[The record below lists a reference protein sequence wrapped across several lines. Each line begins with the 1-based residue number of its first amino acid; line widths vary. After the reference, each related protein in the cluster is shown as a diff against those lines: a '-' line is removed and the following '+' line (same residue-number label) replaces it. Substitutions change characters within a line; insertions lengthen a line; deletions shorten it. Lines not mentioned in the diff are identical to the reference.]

1 MTSPDIYGL
10 AKSLGLR
17 VVPNT
22 GIRRAGVPPL
32 PVELEAGGV
41 VVATY
46 NPVSGV
52 LAIPGVAA
60 WLDTSRRDERDVL
73 GLLAAA
79 AVAGI
84 LRPWP
89 EQHPARAALLEV
101 LDRCLGRIPRLP
113 VDPL

>member
-1 MTSPDIYGL
+1 MTHHKIYAI

-22 GIRRAGVPPL
+22 GLRRAGAPPL

-46 NPVSGV
+46 NPVSGA

-60 WLDTSRRDERDVL
+60 WLDTSRRGERDVL

-79 AVAGI
+79 AVARI
-84 LRPWP
+84 LHPWP
-89 EQHPARAALLEV
+89 EQHPARAVLLEV

-113 VDPL
+113 VESP